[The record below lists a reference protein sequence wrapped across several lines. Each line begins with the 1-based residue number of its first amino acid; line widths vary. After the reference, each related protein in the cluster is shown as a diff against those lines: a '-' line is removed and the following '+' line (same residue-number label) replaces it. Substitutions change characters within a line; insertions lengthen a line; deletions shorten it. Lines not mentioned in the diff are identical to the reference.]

1 MGIFCITFV
10 HVCQVNPHILGGDGN
25 LSVEHGGQGE
35 GLSDNAGPGD
45 VEDGS
50 YHGEKKQHSMKIWV
64 PHLAY

>member
-1 MGIFCITFV
+1 MLCGYICIIFVSHLCTCARSTLIT
-10 HVCQVNPHILGGDGN
+10 LGGDGN

-50 YHGEKKQHSMKIWV
+50 YHGEKK
-64 PHLAY
+64 